1 MNQLKQSSEGAA
13 LPKTIKFNCGT
24 KANIMRSVVPEKP
37 MNFHD
42 WFARYIPNESKL
54 ATEVRKVNEYI
65 TK

>member
-13 LPKTIKFNCGT
+13 LPKKIPFNSGT
-24 KANIMRSVVPEKP
+24 KANIMRSVVPNKP

-42 WFARYIPNESKL
+42 WFTHYIPNESKF
-54 ATEVRKVNEYI
+54 ATEIRKVNEYI